1 MGGIGQNC
9 SPTVLKLYVLL
20 GHKTDAYQIVTKY
33 VIFCELWEKMSVPD
47 IKNLGLLHRG
57 GGGGAGRVP
66 DHDSQRKKTP
76 FHISR
81 GK

>member
-1 MGGIGQNC
+1 MPNHRSAINSHQMHR
-9 SPTVLKLYVLL
+9 VE
-20 GHKTDAYQIVTKY
+20 DQITSEIHEGNYRPVHNKP
-33 VIFCELWEKMSVPD
+33 CM
-47 IKNLGLLHRG
+47 
-57 GGGGAGRVP
+57 GGGGAGGVP

>member
-1 MGGIGQNC
+1 M
-9 SPTVLKLYVLL
+9 TVFLKPL
-20 GHKTDAYQIVTKY
+20 GDDLTSLNTDGLTLQIEGEYILVKAQL
-33 VIFCELWEKMSVPD
+33 I
-47 IKNLGLLHRG
+47 IG
-57 GGGGAGRVP
+57 GGGGAGGVP